1 MRWRA
6 IVNDMLSEAPADRL
20 AAVRRF
26 GLLAVALILAAP
38 AWGQAAAP
46 PRPIFS
52 CEVNGKKL
60 TSDRPIP
67 DCSNRDQRLLN
78 PDGSVK
84 GIVPPTPTADERAAI
99 EARER
104 EANAER
110 VAKMDAIRRDRN
122 LVARFPNEPA
132 HNKARENAL
141 DDVRNSVRVS
151 QERIALLN
159 AERKPLLNESEFY
172 VNKPLPSKLKSALD
186 ANDASLDAQKS
197 LIQNQ
202 QAEVIRI
209 NALYDA
215 ELARL
220 RKLWAG
226 APAGWRGPAPP
237 APAGSAPAI
246 HADR

>member
-1 MRWRA
+1 MPWLV
-6 IVNDMLSEAPADRL
+6 IVKDTVSEGKSSRL
-20 AAVRRF
+20 AMLRGA
-26 GLLAVALILAAP
+26 GLFAAALVFAASAWPQAAP
-38 AWGQAAAP
+38 P

-52 CEVNGKKL
+52 CTDANGKKL

-78 PDGSVK
+78 PDGSVQS
-84 GIVPPTPTADERAAI
+84 IVPPTPTADERAES

-122 LVARFPNEPA
+122 LVARFSDEAA
-132 HNKARENAL
+132 HNKARSKAL
-141 DDVRNSVRVS
+141 DDIRNSVRVS
-151 QERIALLN
+151 QDRIALLN
-159 AERKPLLNESEFY
+159 VERKPLLDEAEFY
-172 VNKPLPSKLKSALD
+172 VGKSLPSKLKLALD
-186 ANDASLDAQKS
+186 ANDASLEAQKS

-209 NALYDA
+209 NALYDV

-226 APAGWRGPAPP
+226 APAGSLGPAPATTGSP
-237 APAGSAPAI
+237 VGAGGK
-246 HADR
+246 R